1 MKLTTKKLE
10 SLIQEMMGRRF
21 TQEQEQ
27 KILGLIKRSRN
38 LMLDLQVVQGFFP
51 TIINGVYFYDKEEDI
66 QKAILNTIR
75 SSHVKKDIMKH
86 YAAVQNIAN
95 ILEELNQYLVLLTD
109 LELEPGNLARTTKGL
124 LFMGLFGPVTQ
135 GTSHSI
141 KLDELSDMVN
151 TGIMFLEDIE
161 SVVPGYFGDGNM
173 GFEYMRYIADSFHN
187 NYSDLFDYL
196 ERVT

>member
-27 KILGLIKRSRN
+27 KILGIIKKCRN

-51 TIINGVYFYDKEEDI
+51 TIINSVYSYKKEEDI
-66 QKAILNTIR
+66 QKAIHNSVRAAHIKST
-75 SSHVKKDIMKH
+75 IMKH
-86 YAAVQNIAN
+86 YAAVQKVAN

-124 LFMGLFGPVTQ
+124 LFMGLFGPTTVTRIN
-135 GTSHSI
+135 I
-141 KLDELSDMVN
+141 KLDELAGMMD
-151 TGIMFLEDIE
+151 TGVMFLEDIE
-161 SVVPGYFGDGNM
+161 SAAPGFFGDGNL
-173 GFEYMRYIADSFHN
+173 GFEYMRDIADSFHN

-196 ERVT
+196 ERVV